1 MTETAKALYG
11 FYSGFG
17 IDAYPE
23 SNVPENAA
31 LPYITYTV
39 VEPDWRNN
47 ATHQARVW
55 YRSES
60 YKGINAK
67 VDEIV
72 RAVGDLLLL
81 PTDAG
86 YIALRPSN
94 PLVQYQPIET
104 PEIKIAYINFQINS
118 YQQGK

>member
-1 MTETAKALYG
+1 MTETATALYS

-23 SNVPENAA
+23 SNVPENAK

-39 VEPDWRNN
+39 IEPDWRN
-47 ATHQARVW
+47 AASHQARVW

-67 VDEIV
+67 VDEIT
-72 RAVGDLLLL
+72 RAVGELVML
-81 PTDAG
+81 PTANG
-86 YIALRPSN
+86 YVAIRPAD
-94 PLVQYQPIET
+94 PLVQYQPIAN
-104 PEIKIAYINFQINS
+104 PEIKVAYLNFQINS
-118 YQQGK
+118 YQSR